1 MPHINNPN
9 KPKQKLMVGKIFAD
23 WCGHCV
29 ALKKEWE
36 KMKRYIKLNMGRKFK
51 NVEIEFIEIGD
62 TEANKKAGKTVD
74 GMIGE
79 FNNTHMS
86 ASSDKLALDGGYP
99 TVFKYCNG
107 KLEYYKGER
116 SADALYKWS
125 MSSCSNGEADMNT
138 DFNNKPRW
146 HGGAKSHKKSKS
158 WYSRMRSRMRSS
170 MQNNI
175 GNKLWG
181 NKHNKTRKNRW
192 FS

>member
-1 MPHINNPN
+1 MPNINKPN

-79 FNNTHMS
+79 FNNKHMS

-116 SADALYKWS
+116 TADALYKWS
-125 MSSCSNGEADMNT
+125 MSDCSNGDADMN
-138 DFNNKPRW
+138 NKPKW

-158 WYSRMRSRMRSS
+158 WYSSMR
-170 MQNNI
+170 
-175 GNKLWG
+175 NKLWG

>member
-1 MPHINNPN
+1 MPNIN
-9 KPKQKLMVGKIFAD
+9 KPKQTLVVGKIFAD

-51 NVEIEFIEIGD
+51 NVQIEFVEIGD

-74 GMIGE
+74 GMIEE
-79 FNNTHMS
+79 FNNKHMS
-86 ASSDKLALDGGYP
+86 ASSEKLALDGGYP
-99 TVFKYCNG
+99 TVFKYCNC

-116 SADALYKWS
+116 TADALYKWS
-125 MSSCSNGEADMNT
+125 MSDCSNDEADM
-138 DFNNKPRW
+138 NNKPRW
-146 HGGAKSHKKSKS
+146 KGGAKSHKKSKT
-158 WYSRMRSRMRSS
+158 WYSRMR
-170 MQNNI
+170 
-175 GNKLWG
+175 NKLWG